1 MSAKVHATCTGTVL
15 TTWESKQPE
24 RGKAYS
30 QFKLKLDD
38 EYRGANRWEGRPVS
52 IRSYSQQQ
60 YLPPIA
66 IGKRVFVIGQCD
78 AVGYLSKDGKPAA
91 FMQIIAKDVL
101 LEQGSD
107 PAVGT
112 SAEAP
117 AASAAPQPPVDDDD
131 VPF

>member
-1 MSAKVHATCTGTVL
+1 MSSKVHATCTGTVL

-38 EYRGANRWEGRPVS
+38 EYRGTNRWEGRAVS

-60 YLPPIA
+60 YLPTIA
-66 IGKRVFVIGQCD
+66 TGKRVFVIGQCD

-112 SAEAP
+112 VSTAAAATAP
-117 AASAAPQPPVDDDD
+117 ATSPIDDDD
-131 VPF
+131 FPF

>member
-38 EYRGANRWEGRPVS
+38 EYRGANRWEGRAVS

-66 IGKRVFVIGQCD
+66 TGKRVFVIGQCD

-101 LEQGSD
+101 PEQGSD

-112 SAEAP
+112 VATAAP
-117 AASAAPQPPVDDDD
+117 AATATSPIDDDD
-131 VPF
+131 MPF